1 MKTCWK
7 CKQTKELTE
16 FGLNKSKPDGLA
28 SECRPCKRKQDRE
41 YAAKNREATR
51 VRAREWY
58 KENKDSLT
66 EEQKQNRKIAQAR
79 YAKKHA
85 DKMNAKTRA
94 RYAAKLNATPA
105 WADKEAIE
113 YVYYAAKV
121 IGDVYGSKPHVDHIV
136 PLKGKTVC
144 GLHVHNNLQLLAPS
158 DNLKKSNKL
167 GGY

>member
-28 SECRPCKRKQDRE
+28 SECRPCKREQDRE
-41 YAAKNREATR
+41 YAAKNRKAAR

-58 KENKDSLT
+58 KENKNSLT
-66 EEQKQNRKIAQAR
+66 EKQKQNRRDSRAR
-79 YAKKHA
+79 YGKNHA
-85 DKMNAKTRA
+85 DKINAKNRA

-105 WADKEAIE
+105 WADKVAIE
-113 YVYYAAKV
+113 YVYYAAKI

-136 PLKGKTVC
+136 PLRGQNCC
-144 GLHVHNNLQLLAPS
+144 GLHVPWNLQVIPAV
-158 DNLKKSNKL
+158 DNLSKSNRI
-167 GGY
+167 